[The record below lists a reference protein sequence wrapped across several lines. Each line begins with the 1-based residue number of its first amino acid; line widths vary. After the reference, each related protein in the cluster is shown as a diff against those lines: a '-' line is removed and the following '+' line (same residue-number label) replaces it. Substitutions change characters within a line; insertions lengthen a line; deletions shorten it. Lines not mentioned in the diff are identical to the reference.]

1 MMWARNIQIYR
12 LLDTE
17 HLPLEQLAEALEIYR
32 FQPCSETQARRVG
45 WSDPAGSA
53 GNGQLVHEVSGH
65 RLITLMRQERILPAP
80 VVRDELAERVDK
92 LTAQQG
98 FPPGRRDKLA
108 MKERIVEE
116 LLPRAF
122 VKNSRTDVWIDT
134 KANIIGVAAA
144 SSKRAEEALDV
155 LRETLGSLKVI
166 PLAPQ
171 TPAGRTMTTWLNDP
185 TTRPDGVLVGDR
197 VVLRAKGD
205 DGKIVATSIDV
216 DGDEVRTSLEVGRQV
231 SQMALTFEEQM
242 SFTLV
247 EDMSIKGIRFA
258 DAVLKEVDDT
268 DSDENPVMQMETEFV
283 LAAQCLAHT
292 IEKLMHALGGEATV
306 QPVDPAGGDHGKAD
320 T

>member
-1 MMWARNIQIYR
+1 MMSARNLQVYR

-17 HLPLEQLAEALEIYR
+17 HLALEQFIEALDTYR
-32 FQPCSETQARRVG
+32 FQPYTETQARRVG
-45 WSDPAGSA
+45 WSAPTGYGSP
-53 GNGQLVHEVSGH
+53 NQLVHEVSGH

-80 VVRDELAERVDK
+80 VVRDELAARVDA

-98 FPPGRRDKLA
+98 FPPGRREKLA
-108 MKERIVEE
+108 IKERIVEE

-122 VKNSRTDVWIDT
+122 VKNSRTDVWLDMQS
-134 KANIIGVAAA
+134 NIIGVAA
-144 SSKRAEEALDV
+144 SSAKAADEALDV

-185 TTRPDGVLVGDR
+185 TTRPQGVLIGDR
-197 VVLRAKGD
+197 VTLRAKGD

-216 DGDEVRTSLEVGRQV
+216 DGDEIRMSLEVGRQV

-242 SFTLV
+242 SFTLS

-258 DAVLKEVDDT
+258 DAVLKELGDS
-268 DSDENPVMQMETEFV
+268 DSDESPVMQLEAEFV
-283 LAAQCLAHT
+283 LAAQTLRHT
-292 IEKLMHALGGEATV
+292 IEKLLHVLGGEAKAM
-306 QPVDPAGGDHGKAD
+306 PVDLAGGSE
-320 T
+320 

>member
-1 MMWARNIQIYR
+1 MMWARNIQVYR

-17 HLPLEQLAEALEIYR
+17 HLPLEQIAEALETYR
-32 FQPCSETQARRVG
+32 FQPCSETQARRFG
-45 WSDPAGSA
+45 WTAPAGSA

-98 FPPGRRDKLA
+98 YPPGRREKVA
-108 MKERIVEE
+108 MKKRIVEE

-134 KANIIGVAAA
+134 RANIIGVAAA
-144 SSKRAEEALDV
+144 SAKRAEEALDV

-247 EDMSIKGIRFA
+247 EDMTIKGIRFA
-258 DAVLKEVDDT
+258 DAVLKEIDD
-268 DSDENPVMQMETEFV
+268 SEHEESPVTQLEAEFV
-283 LAAQCLAHT
+283 LAADTLQHVIA
-292 IEKLMHALGGEATV
+292 KLIDVLGGEATA
-306 QPVDPAGGDHGKAD
+306 QPVDIAGGGA
-320 T
+320 

>member
-1 MMWARNIQIYR
+1 MMWNKNFQIYR

-17 HLPLEQLAEALEIYR
+17 HLPLEQLSEALEKYR
-32 FQPCSETQARRVG
+32 FQPCSESQARRVG
-45 WSDPAGSA
+45 WSAPSGDSR
-53 GNGQLVHEVSGH
+53 NGCLVHEVSGH

-80 VVRDELAERVDK
+80 VIRDELAERVDK

-98 FPPGRRDKLA
+98 YPPARRDKLA
-108 MKERIVEE
+108 MKERVVEE
-116 LLPRAF
+116 LLPKAF
-122 VKNSRTDVWIDT
+122 TKNSRTDVWIDT

-155 LRETLGSLKVI
+155 LRESLGSLKVI

-185 TTRPDGVLVGDR
+185 TTRPNGLIVGDR

-292 IEKLMHALGGEATV
+292 IDKLMHALGGEAKAM
-306 QPVDPAGGDHGKAD
+306 PVDLAGDAA
-320 T
+320 